1 MSEIDELRK
10 KRNEAI
16 CKEWVA
22 EQTRMMT
29 GEKPSIIMMGIGARH
44 GLVLQQIVNILKAA
58 GLYTGARAN

>member
-1 MSEIDELRK
+1 MSEIDEIRK

-29 GEKPSIIMMGIGARH
+29 GEKASTIMMEIGARH
-44 GLVLQQIVNILKAA
+44 GIVLQQVCNILKAA
-58 GLYTGARAN
+58 GLYTGVRTN